1 MRYPQAI
8 WRPTPK
14 MGYMVNAAFGFD
26 NTHLQQGMVF
36 HSMEGSLAGAFG
48 ELDNPSRQ
56 ASWTFSVAKDGT
68 VYQHVDTANIA
79 WTNGSYDANKRF
91 WGVENEGRAGEPLTE
106 PQYQALLSLVRWI
119 YPAHRLPFIR
129 QQTAWEHNE
138 MTRFGSAPTACPS
151 GRIPWGRLLSDFGLE
166 ADMTPEESARLQR
179 LEEGQARIEQAL
191 YGNLLEA
198 TPNGVLE
205 WRNAIQL
212 LREIRDKVNAQSVSV
227 SGDVDD
233 LVDELARRL
242 SNG

>member
-1 MRYPQAI
+1 
-8 WRPTPK
+8 
-14 MGYMVNAAFGFD
+14 
-26 NTHLQQGMVF
+26 
-36 HSMEGSLAGAFG
+36 
-48 ELDNPSRQ
+48 
-56 ASWTFSVAKDGT
+56 
-68 VYQHVDTANIA
+68 
-79 WTNGSYDANKRF
+79 
-91 WGVENEGRAGEPLTE
+91 
-106 PQYQALLSLVRWI
+106 
-119 YPAHRLPFIR
+119 
-129 QQTAWEHNE
+129 
-138 MTRFGSAPTACPS
+138 
-151 GRIPWGRLLSDFGLE
+151 
-166 ADMTPEESARLQR
+166 MTPEESARLQR